1 MKLERDPAAYL
12 IRSEPA
18 RRVLLALREEGPRR
32 PSEVRRSL
40 PGMHPQIL
48 KETIGHLGTLGLA
61 RLRVLPGSRSAKISR
76 GVALPVVVE
85 LTARGRSVLDHL
97 DHYRALV
104 RRDRALLPPATVE
117 RWLEA

>member
-1 MKLERDPAAYL
+1 MKLEKDPAAYL

-18 RRVLLALREEGPRR
+18 RRVLLALREGGPRR

-48 KETIGHLGTLGLA
+48 KETVDHLATLGLA
-61 RLRVLPGSRSAKISR
+61 RLRVPPGSRSETTRR
-76 GVALPVVVE
+76 GVTLPVILE
-85 LTARGRSVLDHL
+85 ITHRGHAVLDHL